1 MYRVLIVDDE
11 PVICEGLK
19 NTVPWRDYNCEVVA
33 TAGSGE
39 EGLEV
44 FRDQKVDILFSDIAM
59 TNMDGLAMVAAIKSE
74 YPDTEVTL
82 LTGYR
87 NFDYAQEAIRLGV
100 TRFLLKPSKMNE
112 IEEAIDCM
120 VKNLQSH
127 GNTGEEADVPD
138 WDLRD
143 PKQKFLYKTFIEE
156 HMPLHISGASLFVVK
171 KALIYI
177 YDHYTEK
184 VTLSDVAAECYVSTW
199 HLSRLL
205 NQSTGT
211 GLLEIVSTIRI
222 EKAKDLLKNEPGL
235 RIQDIAERIGFLD
248 VAHFSRS
255 FKTATGVS
263 PKDFRNAEV

>member
-19 NTVPWRDYNCEVVA
+19 NTVPWGDYNCEVVA

-127 GNTGEEADVPD
+127 GNTGEEEETRSWDMKVPEE
-138 WDLRD
+138 
-143 PKQKFLYKTFIEE
+143 KFLYNTFIRD
-156 HMPLHISGASLFVVK
+156 HLASHISGASMFVVK
-171 KALIYI
+171 KALLYI
-177 YDHYTEK
+177 LAHYTEK
-184 VTLSDVAAECYVSTW
+184 VTLSDVAGECYVSTW

-205 NQSTGT
+205 NQTTGM
-211 GLLEIVSTIRI
+211 GLLEIISTIRI
-222 EKAKDLLKNEPGL
+222 EKAKDLLLNSPEL
-235 RIQDIAERIGFLD
+235 RIQDIAEEIGFLD